1 VRLRRTEYDAAA
13 LEAFLTRVNDLGV
26 SEAFV
31 YFKHEV
37 LGPSYALELM
47 KRAAQ

>member
-1 VRLRRTEYDAAA
+1 LTE
-13 LEAFLTRVNDLGV
+13 LGV
-26 SEAFV
+26 GDAFV

-47 KRAAQ
+47 KRAGAR